1 MWHIYKSIWIFTPTF
16 FSSSSASNV
25 IKTVH
30 ATRPHCLTS
39 DLKITRI
46 EKNWRES
53 RGWQRKQAS
62 QDGNRYAT
70 KWNNGEKGSPLI
82 FMRFFLERN
91 TYVTKSIYP
100 QLTIPTLIQVVCMWF
115 IITIIRNF
123 VQWRKTIL
131 TNMKPFS
138 TYCYILLLYYMRA
151 TFTLWSAYSSYEASS
166 QYIKFREFT
175 HHWMFIKYL
184 IYMLH
189 KIEQNN

>member
-115 IITIIRNF
+115 IITIIRNYSSVVDPQIF
-123 VQWRKTIL
+123 ICFTIHFSRTRPKPMCFRLLLCGHRFPAWIL
-131 TNMKPFS
+131 T
-138 TYCYILLLYYMRA
+138 
-151 TFTLWSAYSSYEASS
+151 
-166 QYIKFREFT
+166 
-175 HHWMFIKYL
+175 
-184 IYMLH
+184 
-189 KIEQNN
+189 